1 MKKKI
6 LMMAFVCLCT
16 HTVFSQIIKV
26 NGGLSLS
33 AMDIKNSSTLND
45 NLSNPFVTAGLD
57 YWEHKYW
64 YLSSEVG
71 FIKKGGKESVNL
83 RESLDDPGTF
93 TDIKG
98 AWSVIQLNTTFRVK
112 IPVVV
117 NHHLIIGAGPSLD
130 FIMGSEKYGF
140 EPHSASLGVKLDA
153 GYETMINERFKLG
166 LIYSFNRS
174 LTPFGKYF
182 LGENNGYNQ
191 TSLISVVLGY
201 RL

>member
-1 MKKKI
+1 
-6 LMMAFVCLCT
+6 MMAFACLYT
-16 HTVFSQIIKV
+16 HVVFSQVIKV
-26 NGGLSLS
+26 NAGLSLS
-33 AMDIKNSSTLND
+33 AMDIKNSSTLNE
-45 NLSNPFVTAGLD
+45 NLSNLFVTAGLD
-57 YWEHKYW
+57 YWEHTYW
-64 YLSSEVG
+64 YLSSELG

-83 RESLDDPGTF
+83 RESIDDPGTL

-112 IPVVV
+112 IPIVM

-166 LIYSFNRS
+166 LMYSFDRS
-174 LTPFGKYF
+174 LTPFGKCF
-182 LGENNGYNQ
+182 LGESNGYDHAA
-191 TSLISVVLGY
+191 LICVVLGY
-201 RL
+201 H